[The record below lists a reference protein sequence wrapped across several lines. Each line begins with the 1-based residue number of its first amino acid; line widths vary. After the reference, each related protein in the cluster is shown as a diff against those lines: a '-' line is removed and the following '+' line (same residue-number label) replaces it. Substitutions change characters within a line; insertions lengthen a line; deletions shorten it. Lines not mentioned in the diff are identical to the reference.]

1 MQSTAA
7 SQSRIAFLQVD
18 SGHTHESQTFLAQHQ
33 QEEGSKLALGLSLL
47 LAPRQRQLSD
57 SQLASDFLLQP
68 ETTLS
73 YWLKALFQQI
83 GSVAFASSSAFCF
96 CLNSCLSL
104 PRLCLRLSSS
114 TCQRARSVHQH
125 ARQAWRFASAEG
137 IATTGQTPR
146 PRCTWFSWSRA
157 SLYQHTLRATAHRCR
172 ILPQRA
178 RQGLQRR
185 SQHVGPI
192 HCHQPRTC
200 HDRCRASPSSLQRC
214 TGGSESHA
222 GHLCRDR
229 HRTRSHLP
237 QNSSHRATTRTC
249 SSSSTSL
256 SEHLCLSNARSERAD
271 LPAAVVN
278 IVPSPSAHHGD
289 GQHPSVS
296 ISITT
301 SCTHLGLSDGTSGLN
316 RTSHT

>member
-7 SQSRIAFLQVD
+7 SQSRIAFFQVD

-57 SQLASDFLLQP
+57 SQLASDLFFNQ
-68 ETTLS
+68 TTLS
-73 YWLKALFQQI
+73 YCLKALFQQI

-104 PRLCLRLSSS
+104 PRFCLRLSSS

-125 ARQAWRFASAEG
+125 ARQAWRLASAEG

-172 ILPQRA
+172 I
-178 RQGLQRR
+178 
-185 SQHVGPI
+185 SFS
-192 HCHQPRTC
+192 TC
-200 HDRCRASPSSLQRC
+200 ASRAS
-214 TGGSESHA
+214 A
-222 GHLCRDR
+222 
-229 HRTRSHLP
+229 
-237 QNSSHRATTRTC
+237 
-249 SSSSTSL
+249 
-256 SEHLCLSNARSERAD
+256 
-271 LPAAVVN
+271 
-278 IVPSPSAHHGD
+278 
-289 GQHPSVS
+289 S
-296 ISITT
+296 ISTRR
-301 SCTHLGLSDGTSGLN
+301 THPLSPATN
-316 RTSHT
+316 VP